1 MRISDWS
8 SDVCSSDLPRVR
20 DYPAEQRVI
29 GADGLGA
36 VARPRP
42 FRRWLMCF
50 VWAVAPSV
58 VWSWQWLPAL
68 PATEG
73 SICAMRRGRHHGRAF
88 YRGWLIE
95 RLPILRCSKLRNQ
108 QACAGGVWRR
118 DKAQIG
124 ICGPALEA

>member
-68 PATEG
+68 QATEG
-73 SICAMRRGRHHGRAF
+73 SILRHASRPPPCS
-88 YRGWLIE
+88 
-95 RLPILRCSKLRNQ
+95 RLLGIDRI
-108 QACAGGVWRR
+108 
-118 DKAQIG
+118 QIG
-124 ICGPALEA
+124 STSCMEGGCKYL

>member
-1 MRISDWS
+1 MFVLVFFLNHPAAPRTDPNDNTLPLHHSLPI
-8 SDVCSSDLPRVR
+8 CRPRVR

-58 VWSWQWLPAL
+58 VWSWQGLPAL

-73 SICAMRRGRHHGRAF
+73 SDRKST
-88 YRGWLIE
+88 
-95 RLPILRCSKLRNQ
+95 RLNSSH
-108 QACAGGVWRR
+108 
-118 DKAQIG
+118 
-124 ICGPALEA
+124 